1 MRARLIISGSKAM
14 NKNLFLPANILLPKR
29 EPEKWSVI
37 ACDQYT
43 SEPDYWKRV
52 EEFVGDEPSAL
63 KIVFPEVYLSGDNS
77 KRTAEINAN
86 MQEYLD
92 GDVFNTY
99 ENTFVYVERR
109 LANGKLR
116 RGIVGLIDLE
126 NYSYESGSHALIRAT
141 EETVA
146 ERIPPRVEIRRGAPM
161 EIPHIM
167 LLIDDP
173 ERSVIEPLGKALE
186 SEETLYD
193 FDLMQ
198 NAGHIKGRRASGKNA
213 EEIQKRLNSLI
224 EKDDDKLLFAVG
236 DGNHSLA
243 AAKECYRLN
252 KTESTR
258 YALAEVVN
266 IYDDSLEFEPIYRLL
281 FGVDPEEVINGF
293 LSSLGGE
300 YRGEDAQKFTCVY
313 GEKEREISVKP
324 TAKLAV
330 GTLQTYLD
338 GYLKQNRQASI
349 DYIHGETSV
358 RELSKAENTLGFIF
372 DGMRKDELFEAVR
385 QNGSLPRKT
394 FSMGCAD
401 DKRFYLE
408 SRKF

>member
-52 EEFVGDEPSAL
+52 EEF
-63 KIVFPEVYLSGDNS
+63 
-77 KRTAEINAN
+77 
-86 MQEYLD
+86 D

-408 SRKF
+408 GRKF

>member
-1 MRARLIISGSKAM
+1 M

-186 SEETLYD
+186 SEEPLYD